1 MANEDKSEEERK
13 EEVAGLHKLIEE
25 EIFLE
30 LTQSEY
36 EKLFKLFNE
45 YTQMY
50 ELVSDSGLCFLNRR
64 VNLLSL
70 KKRLLPLFIAFDIY
84 EGLVTIIHHT
94 VRGQYESYYRG

>member
-1 MANEDKSEEERK
+1 MSIHIWADEDKSEEERK
-13 EEVAGLHKLIEE
+13 EEGKLGYISFIEE

-50 ELVSDSGLCFLNRR
+50 ELVSDSGVVFPKPSR
-64 VNLLSL
+64 
-70 KKRLLPLFIAFDIY
+70 
-84 EGLVTIIHHT
+84 
-94 VRGQYESYYRG
+94 